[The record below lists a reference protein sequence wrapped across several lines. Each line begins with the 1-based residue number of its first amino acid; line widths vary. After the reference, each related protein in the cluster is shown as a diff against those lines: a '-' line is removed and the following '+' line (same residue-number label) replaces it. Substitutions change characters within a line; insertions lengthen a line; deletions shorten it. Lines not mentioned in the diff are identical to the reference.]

1 MIRGKVDGR
10 IIHEQSTTINQEF
23 SNPERRRRQPRAPKY
38 SSIPPFLPYFQPYS
52 AATLRQCCGFD
63 NLKIITDLVNNIHGH
78 YIAEVK
84 KTT

>member
-10 IIHEQSTTINQEF
+10 IIHEQSTAINQDF
-23 SNPERRRRQPRAPKY
+23 SNSERRRRQPRAPKY
-38 SSIPPFLPYFQPYS
+38 SSLSPSLPYLQSYS
-52 AATLRQCCGFD
+52 AATLHQYCGFD